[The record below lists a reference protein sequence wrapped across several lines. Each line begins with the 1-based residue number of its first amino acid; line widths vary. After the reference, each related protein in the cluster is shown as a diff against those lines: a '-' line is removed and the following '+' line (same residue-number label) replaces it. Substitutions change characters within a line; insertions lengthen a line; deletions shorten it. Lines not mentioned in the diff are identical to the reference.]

1 MFDST
6 ADDLRAALAADPR
19 TAAFVRLEWHPEID
33 STNERALA
41 LAGRGAPEGTTVA
54 AGQQHA
60 GRGRLGRSWFSPPGA
75 GLYVSTIVRPA
86 PATPLVTIGAGV
98 SLARATVRATGL
110 PVELKWPN
118 DLVIGRPWR
127 KLAGI
132 LCETSG
138 TGSRVDAVV
147 VGIGVNLAPAAYPPE
162 LGDRAT
168 SVEAELGRPADAVR
182 LAVEILAELHAL
194 VRHLRADDR
203 SWILDEWRRFAAAGL
218 RQAAVC
224 WQDRG
229 EVRRGWAR
237 DVDDD
242 GALVVERD
250 GQRERIVAGDVTWER
265 VS

>member
-19 TAAFVRLEWHPEID
+19 TAPFVRLEWHPEID

-41 LAGRGAPEGTTVA
+41 LAARGAPEGTTVV

-86 PATPLVTIGAGV
+86 PATPLVTIAAGV

-147 VGIGVNLAPAAYPPE
+147 VGIGVNLAPAAYPSE
-162 LGDRAT
+162 LADRA
-168 SVEAELGRPADAVR
+168 SSIEAELGRPLDSVR
-182 LAVEILAELHAL
+182 LAVEILAELPAL
-194 VRHLRADDR
+194 VRRLRADDR
-203 SWILDEWRRFAAAGL
+203 SWILDEWRRFASAGL

-229 EVRRGWAR
+229 EARRGWAR

-250 GQRERIVAGDVTWER
+250 GRRERIVAGDVTWER